1 MVISS
6 WSETFGLNRKVQEF
20 NEYQYIPPTFWLH
33 TYISQNLFLKYL
45 VTLYNSDHNYIFCP
59 DMKGFFVE
67 PLSPARPCSSRIYWK
82 TSLKKLLNFRNF
94 SKKVFIWSRFFKG
107 VYKIPNSESF
117 GDLSPAIMCFF
128 ARPQPKIFYQV

>member
-1 MVISS
+1 MYVLK
-6 WSETFGLNRKVQEF
+6 WSFLIGQKHLVWIEKCKNLMNAS
-20 NEYQYIPPTFWLH
+20 
-33 TYISQNLFLKYL
+33 TYHQLFDYVNQNLFKKYL
-45 VTLYNSDHNYIFCP
+45 VTFYNSDHNYIFCP

-117 GDLSPAIMCFF
+117 GDLRVTVYRNHVLLC
-128 ARPQPKIFYQV
+128 